1 VVELDGAA
9 ELVAEGLEV
18 TENLIVQQYQ
28 VVIQL
33 VQQQLVHLYLFQ

>member
-1 VVELDGAA
+1 VVELDMAA

-18 TENLIVQQYQ
+18 TENLIVPQHQ